1 MTGFFIK
8 FNTELK
14 LVNQK
19 EKILKVALKKW
30 MEPFYRRSRNSF
42 SGIW

>member
-30 MEPFYRRSRNSF
+30 MEPFYRHSRNSF